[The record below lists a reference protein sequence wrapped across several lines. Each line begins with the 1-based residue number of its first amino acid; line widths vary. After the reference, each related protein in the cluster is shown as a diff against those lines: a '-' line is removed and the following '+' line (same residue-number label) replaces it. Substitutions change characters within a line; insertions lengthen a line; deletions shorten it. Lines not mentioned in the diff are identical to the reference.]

1 MDIGTSSLYTDYIT
15 STASNNNA
23 SSLTDKAKT
32 DYSNASDEEL
42 MDVCKEF
49 ESYFLEKIFD
59 AMIDS
64 TKLFSGKEESSYA
77 SKMVDYFKDTAVQT
91 IASQATEQ
99 GTLGIAQTLYEQMKL
114 QYSGISPQALGRVL
128 FYCAGTSFYI
138 SMAFSWKN

>member
-15 STASNNNA
+15 STASNNKA
-23 SSLTDKAKT
+23 SSLTDKANT

-59 AMIDS
+59 TMIDS
-64 TKLFSGKEESSYA
+64 TKQFSGKEESSYA

-99 GTLGIAQTLYEQMKL
+99 GTLGIAQTLYEQMKR
-114 QYSGISPQALGRVL
+114 QYSGISPQALEN
-128 FYCAGTSFYI
+128 ASTTQ
-138 SMAFSWKN
+138 KNDEEV

>member
-15 STASNNNA
+15 STASNNKA

-59 AMIDS
+59 TMIDS
-64 TKLFSGKEESSYA
+64 TKLFSDEEDSSYA

-114 QYSGISPQALGRVL
+114 QYSGISPQALEN
-128 FYCAGTSFYI
+128 ASTTQ
-138 SMAFSWKN
+138 KNDEEV

>member
-1 MDIGTSSLYTDYIT
+1 MTGKTSQ
-15 STASNNNA
+15 
-23 SSLTDKAKT
+23 

-59 AMIDS
+59 TMIDS
-64 TKLFSGKEESSYA
+64 TKLFSGEEDSSYA

-114 QYSGISPQALGRVL
+114 QYSGINPQSLENAS
-128 FYCAGTSFYI
+128 AGQKTEEES
-138 SMAFSWKN
+138 

>member
-15 STASNNNA
+15 STASNNKA

-59 AMIDS
+59 TMIDS
-64 TKLFSGKEESSYA
+64 TKLLSGKEESSYA
-77 SKMVDYFKDTAVQT
+77 SKMVF
-91 IASQATEQ
+91 Q
-99 GTLGIAQTLYEQMKL
+99 G
-114 QYSGISPQALGRVL
+114 YSGADNRFPGNR
-128 FYCAGTSFYI
+128 AGDAWNCTDI
-138 SMAFSWKN
+138 V

>member
-15 STASNNNA
+15 STASNNKA

-59 AMIDS
+59 IMIDS

-114 QYSGISPQALGRVL
+114 QYSGISPQSLENAS
-128 FYCAGTSFYI
+128 A
-138 SMAFSWKN
+138 AQKNEEEA

>member
-1 MDIGTSSLYTDYIT
+1 MTSKSQ
-15 STASNNNA
+15 
-23 SSLTDKAKT
+23 T

-64 TKLFSGKEESSYA
+64 TKLFSDEEDSSYA

-114 QYSGISPQALGRVL
+114 QYSGISPQALEN
-128 FYCAGTSFYI
+128 ASTTQ
-138 SMAFSWKN
+138 KNDEEA

>member
-15 STASNNNA
+15 STASNNKA

-59 AMIDS
+59 TMIDS
-64 TKLFSGKEESSYA
+64 TKLLSGKEESSYA

-114 QYSGISPQALGRVL
+114 QYSGISPQALEN
-128 FYCAGTSFYI
+128 ASTTQ
-138 SMAFSWKN
+138 KNDEEA

>member
-15 STASNNNA
+15 STASNNKA

-49 ESYFLEKIFD
+49 ESYFLEKIFHT
-59 AMIDS
+59 MIDS

-77 SKMVDYFKDTAVQT
+77 SQMVDYVNDTAVQT

-114 QYSGISPQALGRVL
+114 QYSGISPQALEN
-128 FYCAGTSFYI
+128 ASTTQ
-138 SMAFSWKN
+138 KNDEEA

>member
-15 STASNNNA
+15 STASNSKA
-23 SSLTDKAKT
+23 SALTSKSKT

-64 TKLFSGKEESSYA
+64 TKLFSDEDHCFPGN
-77 SKMVDYFKDTAVQT
+77 
-91 IASQATEQ
+91 
-99 GTLGIAQTLYEQMKL
+99 
-114 QYSGISPQALGRVL
+114 R
-128 FYCAGTSFYI
+128 AGNTG
-138 SMAFSWKN
+138 NCTDVV

>member
-15 STASNNNA
+15 STASNNKA

-59 AMIDS
+59 TMIDS
-64 TKLFSGKEESSYA
+64 TKLFLGKEESSYA

-114 QYSGISPQALGRVL
+114 QYSGISPQALEN
-128 FYCAGTSFYI
+128 ASTTQ
-138 SMAFSWKN
+138 KNDEEA

>member
-1 MDIGTSSLYTDYIT
+1 MDIGTNSLYTDYIT
-15 STASNNNA
+15 STASNNKA

-59 AMIDS
+59 TMIDS

-91 IASQATEQ
+91 IAFQATEQ

-114 QYSGISPQALGRVL
+114 QYSGISPQSLENAS
-128 FYCAGTSFYI
+128 A
-138 SMAFSWKN
+138 AQKNEEEA

>member
-15 STASNNNA
+15 STASNNKA

-42 MDVCKEF
+42 MHVCKEF

-59 AMIDS
+59 TMIDS

-114 QYSGISPQALGRVL
+114 QYSGISPQSLENAS
-128 FYCAGTSFYI
+128 A
-138 SMAFSWKN
+138 AQKNEEEA

>member
-15 STASNNNA
+15 STASNNKA

-32 DYSNASDEEL
+32 DYSNASDEAL

-59 AMIDS
+59 TMIDS

-114 QYSGISPQALGRVL
+114 QYSGISPQALEN
-128 FYCAGTSFYI
+128 ASTTQ
-138 SMAFSWKN
+138 KNDEEV

>member
-15 STASNNNA
+15 STASNNKA

-64 TKLFSGKEESSYA
+64 TKLFSDEEDSSYA

-114 QYSGISPQALGRVL
+114 QYSGISPQALEN
-128 FYCAGTSFYI
+128 ASTTQ
-138 SMAFSWKN
+138 KNDEEA

>member
-15 STASNNNA
+15 STASNNKA

-59 AMIDS
+59 TMIDS
-64 TKLFSGKEESSYA
+64 TKLFSDEEDSSYA

-114 QYSGISPQALGRVL
+114 QYSGISPRALEN
-128 FYCAGTSFYI
+128 ASTTQ
-138 SMAFSWKN
+138 KNDEEA

>member
-15 STASNNNA
+15 STASNNKA

-59 AMIDS
+59 TMIDS

-91 IASQATEQ
+91 IAST
-99 GTLGIAQTLYEQMKL
+99 
-114 QYSGISPQALGRVL
+114 SPMRNGDCPCAWLRLPRPGRS
-128 FYCAGTSFYI
+128 YPG
-138 SMAFSWKN
+138 

>member
-15 STASNNNA
+15 STASNSKA
-23 SSLTDKAKT
+23 SALTSKSQT

-49 ESYFLEKIFD
+49 ESYFLEKIFY

-64 TKLFSGKEESSYA
+64 TKLFSDEEDSSYA

-114 QYSGISPQALGRVL
+114 QYSGISPQALEN
-128 FYCAGTSFYI
+128 ASTTQ
-138 SMAFSWKN
+138 KNDEEA

>member
-15 STASNNNA
+15 STASNNKA

-59 AMIDS
+59 TMIDS
-64 TKLFSGKEESSYA
+64 TKLLSGKEESSYA

-114 QYSGISPQALGRVL
+114 QYSGLSPQALEN
-128 FYCAGTSFYI
+128 ASTTQ
-138 SMAFSWKN
+138 KNDEEA

>member
-15 STASNNNA
+15 STASNNKA

-64 TKLFSGKEESSYA
+64 TKLFSDEEDSSYA

-114 QYSGISPQALGRVL
+114 QYSGISPQALEN
-128 FYCAGTSFYI
+128 AS
-138 SMAFSWKN
+138 AAQKNEEEA

>member
-15 STASNNNA
+15 STASNNKA

-59 AMIDS
+59 TMIDS
-64 TKLFSGKEESSYA
+64 TKLFSDEEDSSYA

-114 QYSGISPQALGRVL
+114 QYSGISPQALEN
-128 FYCAGTSFYI
+128 ASTTQ
-138 SMAFSWKN
+138 KNDEEA

>member
-15 STASNNNA
+15 STASNNKA

-64 TKLFSGKEESSYA
+64 TKLFSDEEDSSYA

-114 QYSGISPQALGRVL
+114 QYSGISPQALEN
-128 FYCAGTSFYI
+128 ASTTQ
-138 SMAFSWKN
+138 KNDEEV

>member
-1 MDIGTSSLYTDYIT
+1 
-15 STASNNNA
+15 
-23 SSLTDKAKT
+23 
-32 DYSNASDEEL
+32 

-59 AMIDS
+59 TMIDS

-114 QYSGISPQALGRVL
+114 QYSGISPQSLENAS
-128 FYCAGTSFYI
+128 A
-138 SMAFSWKN
+138 AQKNEEEA

>member
-15 STASNNNA
+15 STASNNKA

-49 ESYFLEKIFD
+49 GSYFLEKIFD
-59 AMIDS
+59 TMIDS

-114 QYSGISPQALGRVL
+114 QYSGISPQSLENAS
-128 FYCAGTSFYI
+128 A
-138 SMAFSWKN
+138 AQKNEEEA

>member
-15 STASNNNA
+15 STASNNKA

-59 AMIDS
+59 TMIDS
-64 TKLFSGKEESSYA
+64 TKLLSGKEESSYA

-114 QYSGISPQALGRVL
+114 QYSGISLQALEN
-128 FYCAGTSFYI
+128 ASTTQ
-138 SMAFSWKN
+138 KNDEEA

>member
-15 STASNNNA
+15 STASNNKA

-59 AMIDS
+59 TMIDS
-64 TKLFSGKEESSYA
+64 TKLLSGKEESSYA

-114 QYSGISPQALGRVL
+114 QYSGISPQALEL
-128 FYCAGTSFYI
+128 SLI
-138 SMAFSWKN
+138 HI

>member
-15 STASNNNA
+15 STESNNKA

-59 AMIDS
+59 TMIDS

-114 QYSGISPQALGRVL
+114 QYSGISPQALENASV
-128 FYCAGTSFYI
+128 AQ
-138 SMAFSWKN
+138 KNEEEA

>member
-15 STASNNNA
+15 STASNNKA

-59 AMIDS
+59 TMIDS
-64 TKLFSGKEESSYA
+64 TKPFSGKEESSYA

-114 QYSGISPQALGRVL
+114 QYSGISPQALEN
-128 FYCAGTSFYI
+128 ASTTQ
-138 SMAFSWKN
+138 KNDEEA

>member
-1 MDIGTSSLYTDYIT
+1 MDIGTSSLYTDYVT
-15 STASNNNA
+15 STAANSKA
-23 SSLTDKAKT
+23 SALTGKT
-32 DYSNASDEEL
+32 SQDYSNASDEEL

-59 AMIDS
+59 TMIDS
-64 TKLFSGKEESSYA
+64 TKLFSGEEDSSYA

-114 QYSGISPQALGRVL
+114 QYSGINPQSFENAS
-128 FYCAGTSFYI
+128 AGQKTEEES
-138 SMAFSWKN
+138 

>member
-1 MDIGTSSLYTDYIT
+1 
-15 STASNNNA
+15 
-23 SSLTDKAKT
+23 
-32 DYSNASDEEL
+32 

-64 TKLFSGKEESSYA
+64 TKLFSDEEDSSYA

-114 QYSGISPQALGRVL
+114 QYSGISPRALEN
-128 FYCAGTSFYI
+128 ASTTQ
-138 SMAFSWKN
+138 KNDEEA

>member
-15 STASNNNA
+15 STASNNKA

-59 AMIDS
+59 TMIDS
-64 TKLFSGKEESSYA
+64 TKLFSDEEESSYA
-77 SKMVDYFKDTAVQT
+77 SKMVDYFKDTAVQN

-114 QYSGISPQALGRVL
+114 QYSGISPQALEN
-128 FYCAGTSFYI
+128 ASTTQ
-138 SMAFSWKN
+138 KNDEEV

>member
-15 STASNNNA
+15 STASNNKA
-23 SSLTDKAKT
+23 SSLTSKSQT

-64 TKLFSGKEESSYA
+64 TKLFSDEEDSSYA

-114 QYSGISPQALGRVL
+114 QYSGISPQALEN
-128 FYCAGTSFYI
+128 ASTTQ
-138 SMAFSWKN
+138 KNDEEV

>member
-15 STASNNNA
+15 STASNNKA

-59 AMIDS
+59 TMIDS
-64 TKLFSGKEESSYA
+64 TKLFSDEEESSYA
-77 SKMVDYFKDTAVQT
+77 SKMVDYFKDTAVQN

-114 QYSGISPQALGRVL
+114 QYSGISPQALEN
-128 FYCAGTSFYI
+128 ASTTQ
-138 SMAFSWKN
+138 KNDEEA

>member
-15 STASNNNA
+15 STASNNKA

-59 AMIDS
+59 TMIDS
-64 TKLFSGKEESSYA
+64 TKLLSGKEESSYA

-114 QYSGISPQALGRVL
+114 QYSGISPQALEN
-128 FYCAGTSFYI
+128 ASSTQ
-138 SMAFSWKN
+138 KNDEEA

>member
-15 STASNNNA
+15 STASNNKA

-59 AMIDS
+59 TMIDP

-114 QYSGISPQALGRVL
+114 QYSGISPQALEN
-128 FYCAGTSFYI
+128 AS
-138 SMAFSWKN
+138 AAQKNEEEA

>member
-15 STASNNNA
+15 STASNNKA

-59 AMIDS
+59 TMILRS
-64 TKLFSGKEESSYA
+64 C
-77 SKMVDYFKDTAVQT
+77 
-91 IASQATEQ
+91 SQVKRKAP
-99 GTLGIAQTLYEQMKL
+99 MH
-114 QYSGISPQALGRVL
+114 PR
-128 FYCAGTSFYI
+128 
-138 SMAFSWKN
+138 W